1 MEHVRIALS
10 QINCC
15 VGDIE
20 GNKEKIVDNIGK
32 ASDLGADI
40 VCFPELA
47 VTGYPPEDLLLKPR
61 FIERNIEAVEE
72 IAEAAASIVAVVG
85 FVHRDSDIYNAAAI
99 IQNGKI
105 INIYR
110 KIYLPNYGV
119 FDENRYFQ
127 SGDEISVFRFGETT
141 FGVSICEDI
150 WYPGDPM
157 KRQVISG
164 NAQFIVNISS
174 SPYSRHKPLKRE
186 QMVRTRANDY
196 STVVAFCNLVGGQDE
211 LIFDG
216 NSVVIDERGDVISRA
231 KGFEEDL
238 LVTDIDIEKIFQS
251 RLSDP
256 RVRKNRTEPEIQN
269 SLSVYKLDKPS
280 RRQKPADAGIVVNE
294 LYEGEEEIFNALV
307 LGTRDY
313 VTKNG
318 FEKVV
323 IGLSGGIDS
332 SLVTAIAVEAL
343 GNSNVYC
350 VTMPSQ
356 YSSEGSVTD
365 SELLCRN
372 LGIELLTIPIKDI
385 FNSYLDSFTEIF
397 RGLEHDNTEENLQAR
412 IRGNILMALSNKFG
426 WLVLTTGNKSELS
439 VGYSTLYG
447 DMAGGF
453 SVIKDVPKTVVY
465 SLSRFYNSYRNSE
478 IIPETV
484 LVKPPSAELRPGQ
497 KDTDTLPEYEILD
510 RILNYYIEDHLST
523 QEIVKKGEDPTLVKK
538 IVKMVDLNEYK
549 RRQSPPGI
557 KITSRAF
564 GKDRRFPI
572 TNRFRD

>member
-1 MEHVRIALS
+1 MDNVRIALS

-20 GNKEKIVDNIGK
+20 GNTDRIVEHIRK
-32 ASDLGADI
+32 ASDTGADI

-61 FIERNIEAVEE
+61 FIEKNHQALDE
-72 IAEAAASIVAVVG
+72 IADAAGSIIAIVG
-85 FVHRDSDIYNAAAI
+85 FVYRDSDIYNAAAV
-99 IQNGKI
+99 IQNKKI
-105 INIYR
+105 VNIYK

-127 SGDEISVFRFGETT
+127 SGDEYSVFRYRGTT

-174 SPYSRHKPLKRE
+174 SPYSRNKPAKRE

-216 NSVVIDERGDVISRA
+216 NSVVVDERGDVISRA
-231 KGFEEDL
+231 RGFEEEL
-238 LVTDIDIEKIFQS
+238 LITDIDIEKIFQS

-256 RVRKNRTEPEIQN
+256 RVRKNRTEYETEN
-269 SLSVYKLDKPS
+269 SLKVYELDG
-280 RRQKPADAGIVVNE
+280 PASETGAPPANKVINE
-294 LYEGEEEIFNALV
+294 LYEGEEEIFRALV
-307 LGTRDY
+307 LGTTDY

-318 FEKVV
+318 FRNVV
-323 IGLSGGIDS
+323 IGISGGIDS
-332 SLVTAIAVEAL
+332 ALVTTVAAEAL
-343 GNSNVYC
+343 GSENVYC
-350 VTMPSQ
+350 VSMPSQ
-356 YSSEGSVTD
+356 YSSEGSITD
-365 SELLCRN
+365 SEKLCSN
-372 LGIELLTIPIKDI
+372 LGVEMITIPIKDI
-385 FNSYLDSFTEIF
+385 FNTYLESFSEIF
-397 RGLEHDNTEENLQAR
+397 RGLEHDKTEENIQAR
-412 IRGNILMALSNKFG
+412 IRGNLLMALSNKFG

-465 SLSRFYNSYRNSE
+465 RLSRFYNKYKDKE
-478 IIPETV
+478 IIPRSIIT
-484 LVKPPSAELRPGQ
+484 KPPSAELSPGQ

-510 RILNYYIEDHLST
+510 RILNMYIEDHLSV
-523 QEIVKKGEDPTLVKK
+523 QEIVKKGENPELVKK
-538 IVKMVDLNEYK
+538 IVRMVDLNEYK